1 MKIVEKNLS
10 TSELADL
17 KKEKVKLRKKG
28 FSNSIIVGLLT
39 FFGLMVLLL
48 IFEKFRL
55 ITPSIYFKPTLIG
68 LSVLSATI
76 YYLTGLHKLKTQDIS
91 NKKVTQY
98 TFTISD
104 YYCELISNTEYVIYA
119 CKTSDNMT
127 VVFQTSQLPTDNFF
141 DTLNIDLLNDKI
153 VSINNYST
161 GKTVNQLKLDKQ
173 LIDNYYEEFYLL
185 DIDIHNL

>member
-10 TSELADL
+10 ISELADL
-17 KKEKVKLRKKG
+17 KKEKVKLRKKA
-28 FSNSIIVGLLT
+28 FSNSIIVGVLT

-76 YYLTGLHKLKTQDIS
+76 YYLRGLHKLKTQDIS

-161 GKTVNQLKLDKQ
+161 GKTVYRLKLDKQ